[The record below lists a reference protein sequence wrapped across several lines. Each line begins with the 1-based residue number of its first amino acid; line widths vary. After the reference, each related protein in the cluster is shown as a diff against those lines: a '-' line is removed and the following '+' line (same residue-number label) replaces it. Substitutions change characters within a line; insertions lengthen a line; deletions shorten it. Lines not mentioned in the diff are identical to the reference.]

1 MGALTTRST
10 GRAPVSA
17 NVRCHLPVLRLLLA
31 ILALSSY
38 ANGADA
44 VPVDLAGSW
53 TLRETSEGKLPPEC
67 RDSRLVF
74 TSDGKL
80 IALNGA
86 LRFVTR
92 ISVKRRN
99 EGFIV
104 HQEFLE
110 HNSKPNCQGKS
121 PEYMLSRFVQ
131 DIYFERNGAFLRQYI
146 WTKETGRFIEFVRT
160 PGT

>member
-1 MGALTTRST
+1 M
-10 GRAPVSA
+10 
-17 NVRCHLPVLRLLLA
+17 LRLLLA

-38 ANGADA
+38 ANAGDA
-44 VPVDLAGSW
+44 VPADLVGSW
-53 TLRETSEGKLPPEC
+53 TLRETSAGKLPAEC
-67 RDSRLVF
+67 RNSRLMF

-80 IALNGA
+80 IALNGE
-86 LRFVTR
+86 LRFVTK

-99 EGFIV
+99 EGFVV
-104 HQEFLE
+104 HQDFLE